1 MLIGGLTEDCAKTSQ
16 KWKYTTEK
24 PAIKGSGEHVKTY
37 IVPPIYGLFRKL
49 EIAPRPDNRVFVFLL
64 LFLFFCPKVLKYTDI
79 KRFLS
84 FCVDIT
90 EVSAFPYANLCV
102 NPKVIKGL
110 VTLWS
115 LCKRGLKII
124 MRLSQLN
131 DVIWK
136 KWRKLATVN
145 FSFSIYTVILLYLYK
160 LYKWTP
166 HLHAYFQNLVYAQLL
181 QRWGCIKES
190 VVYSPPDFLPFPFIL
205 SSLSNEKLGLRPD
218 AGLAVSVDCS
228 QRRDKL
234 SLIFVT
240 CNVNHKL

>member
-24 PAIKGSGEHVKTY
+24 PAIKGSGEHVKRY
-37 IVPPIYGLFRKL
+37 IAPPSYGLFWEL

-90 EVSAFPYANLCV
+90 EVSAFPNAILYV

-115 LCKRGLKII
+115 LCKRGLNLI

-131 DVIWK
+131 DVSS
-136 KWRKLATVN
+136 R
-145 FSFSIYTVILLYLYK
+145 
-160 LYKWTP
+160 
-166 HLHAYFQNLVYAQLL
+166 
-181 QRWGCIKES
+181 RWI
-190 VVYSPPDFLPFPFIL
+190 FP
-205 SSLSNEKLGLRPD
+205 SLSTQ
-218 AGLAVSVDCS
+218 SYFFTCT
-228 QRRDKL
+228 
-234 SLIFVT
+234 SLISELLI
-240 CNVNHKL
+240 CMHISRI